1 LSTKVQSYANL
12 HGVSVGKL
20 PRLSGEILGAAM
32 TTVTDSKTE
41 GALWGAQAKDW
52 ADIQEPTSIPLW
64 NVMLDAT
71 GVTSGTRFLDVGCGA
86 GGAELLADERGAVIS
101 GVDAAPN
108 SIALAKDRIPG
119 ASFQVGDMQKLP
131 FEEETFDTVIS
142 VNCIQ
147 FVPDAQKGV
156 SELARVCKAG
166 SKVSIAVFGEPS
178 TVDENVIFSALAD
191 LLPPPKPTFKEYRF
205 SAPGRVKELMRNA
218 GITDLVT
225 ERINTPFIYPD
236 PEIGYRGQRS
246 AGSLQ
251 EVIDAV
257 GEVAVKDA
265 IFSSFERF
273 TKPDGTIHMNNDMI
287 YVTGTRT

>member
-1 LSTKVQSYANL
+1 
-12 HGVSVGKL
+12 
-20 PRLSGEILGAAM
+20 M
-32 TTVTDSKTE
+32 TNVTDSKTE

-71 GVTSGTRFLDVGCGA
+71 GVASGTRLLDVGCGA
-86 GGAELLADERGAVIS
+86 GGAELLAAKRGAVIT

-108 SIALAKDRIPG
+108 SIELAQNRIPE
-119 ASFQVGDMQKLP
+119 ANFRVGDMQNLP
-131 FEEETFDTVIS
+131 FGAEKFDAVIS

-156 SELARVCKAG
+156 SELARVCKTG
-166 SKVSIAVFGEPS
+166 SKVSIAVFGTPA
-178 TVDENVIFSALAD
+178 TVDEDVIFNALAD

-205 SAPGRVKELMRNA
+205 SGPGQVEDLMRSA
-218 GITDLVT
+218 GIGDLVT
-225 ERINTPFIYPD
+225 ETINTPFVYPD

-257 GEVAVKDA
+257 GETAVKDA
-265 IFSSFERF
+265 IFESFERF
-273 TKPDGTIHMNNDMI
+273 TKPDGTIHMNNEMI

>member
-1 LSTKVQSYANL
+1 
-12 HGVSVGKL
+12 
-20 PRLSGEILGAAM
+20 M
-32 TTVTDSKTE
+32 TNVTDSKTE

-52 ADIQEPTSIPLW
+52 ADIQEPTSEPLW

-71 GVTSGTRFLDVGCGA
+71 GVTAGTRFLDVGCGA
-86 GGAELLADERGAVIS
+86 GGAELLAAKRGAVIS

-108 SIALAKDRIPG
+108 SIALAKSRILE
-119 ASFQVGDMQKLP
+119 ASFQVGDMQALP
-131 FEEETFDTVIS
+131 FEAETFDAVIS

-147 FVPDAQKGV
+147 FVPDAKKGV

-166 SKVSIAVFGEPS
+166 SKVSIAVFGEPAK
-178 TVDENVIFSALAD
+178 VDEDVIFNALAD

-205 SAPGRVKELMRNA
+205 SCPGQVEDLMRNA
-218 GITDLVT
+218 GLGDLVT
-225 ERINTPFIYPD
+225 ETINTPFIYPN

-251 EVIDAV
+251 EVIEAV
-257 GEVAVKDA
+257 GEKAVKDA
-265 IFSSFERF
+265 IFRSFERF
-273 TKPDGTIHMNNDMI
+273 AKPDGKIYMNNEMI